1 MPAICPSCGGV
12 LEPASRLCARCA
24 TPLDAEGTLEML
36 PHEPSEEAL
45 QLLSGRPIEFA
56 PTVHRVRRWPFRVLD
71 GLRWR
76 RARVHRERAVEH
88 LSRLLSDERR

>member
-1 MPAICPSCGGV
+1 MPATCPRCGGV
-12 LEPASRLCARCA
+12 LEPASRLCAHCA

-36 PHEPSEEAL
+36 PDEPSEDAL
-45 QLLSGRPIEFA
+45 RLLSGRPIEFA
-56 PTVHRVRRWPFRVLD
+56 PTVHQVRRWPFRLLD

-76 RARVHRERAVEH
+76 RSVAHRERAAAH